1 MAVPV
6 NSPLKIFLFV
16 GDDVRSLKYLRFLK
30 AKLETPYVVS
40 YFFNKLLTMGM
51 PFSRGEGHSVLGAH

>member
-1 MAVPV
+1 MTAVPV

-51 PFSRGEGHSVLGAH
+51 PFP